1 MQEDMHEDDG
11 EEEDP
16 VNKNFLTVAALLAG
30 LSTTTL
36 AVAQDYPN
44 KPITL
49 LVPAAAG
56 GPSDTV
62 ARLVASAMSAEL
74 GQQVLVENMG
84 GAGGSL
90 GSGTVAQAAPD
101 GYTLLLYH
109 IGVATFSALYPDLP
123 YNPAEFTSVGLIT
136 EVPMTLVGRKELPP
150 GDISELV
157 AYLKENGDQTTF
169 GTAGVGAVSHLC
181 GMLLSEA
188 LGTTLTNVPYQGSGP
203 AMTDL
208 IGGRIDLMCDQTTNT
223 TTQIKAGEIKPYA
236 VTTRERIAVL
246 PDLPTLT
253 ESGLDGFEIS
263 AWHALWAPAGT
274 PEDIRLKLSEAL
286 QVALTDATLIER
298 FAGLGT
304 APVPPEMATPAALD
318 ERFSSE
324 IDRLGAL
331 IAALPAN

>member
-1 MQEDMHEDDG
+1 MST
-11 EEEDP
+11 
-16 VNKNFLTVAALLAG
+16 KFIAASALIAG
-30 LSTTTL
+30 LSLSTL
-36 AVAQDYPN
+36 AVAQDFPN
-44 KPITL
+44 KPITI

-62 ARLVASAMSAEL
+62 ARLVAGALSEEL
-74 GQQVLVENMG
+74 GQQVLVENQG

-109 IGVATFSALYPDLP
+109 IGVATFAALYPDLP
-123 YNPAEFTSVGLIT
+123 YVPADFTSVGLIT
-136 EVPMTLVGRKELPP
+136 EVPMTVVGRKDLPP
-150 GDISELV
+150 ADMSELLT
-157 AYLKENGDQTTF
+157 YLKDNSATF

-181 GMLLSEA
+181 GMLIEEA
-188 LGTTLTNVPYQGSGP
+188 AGVTLTNVPYQGSGP

-223 TTQIKAGEIKPYA
+223 TSQIQAGEIKPYA
-236 VTTRERIAVL
+236 VTTRERIEVL
-246 PDLPTLT
+246 PDLPTMS
-253 ESGLDGFEIS
+253 ESGLEGFEIS

-274 PEDIRLKLSEAL
+274 PEDVRVKLSEAL
-286 QVALTDATLIER
+286 KVALTDETLIER

-304 APVPPEMATPAALD
+304 SPVDAEMATPAALD
-318 ERFSSE
+318 ERFTAE
-324 IDRLGAL
+324 LERLGAL

>member
-1 MQEDMHEDDG
+1 MFT
-11 EEEDP
+11 
-16 VNKNFLTVAALLAG
+16 KIIAASALMAG
-30 LSTTTL
+30 LSLSTIAL
-36 AVAQDYPN
+36 AQDFPN
-44 KPITL
+44 KPITI

-62 ARLVASAMSAEL
+62 ARLVAQAMSEEL
-74 GQQVLVENMG
+74 GQQVLVENQG

-123 YNPAEFTSVGLIT
+123 YVPADFTSVGLIT
-136 EVPMTLVGRKELPP
+136 EVPMTVVGRKDLPAADITEL
-150 GDISELV
+150 L
-157 AYLKENGDQTTF
+157 AYLGENDATF

-181 GMLLSEA
+181 GMLIEEA
-188 LGTTLTNVPYQGSGP
+188 AGVTLTNVPYQGSGP

-223 TTQIKAGEIKPYA
+223 TTQIQAGEIKPYA
-236 VTTRERIAVL
+236 VTTRERIHVL
-246 PDLPTLT
+246 PDLPTLS
-253 ESGLDGFEIS
+253 ESGLEDFEIS

-274 PEDIRLKLSEAL
+274 PEEVRVKLSEAL
-286 QVALTDATLIER
+286 KVALTDETLIER

-304 APVPPEMATPAALD
+304 SPVDAEMATPAALD
-318 ERFSSE
+318 ERFQAE
-324 IDRLGAL
+324 LERLGAL

>member
-1 MQEDMHEDDG
+1 MFT
-11 EEEDP
+11 
-16 VNKNFLTVAALLAG
+16 KFIAASALMTG
-30 LSTTTL
+30 LSLSTL
-36 AVAQDYPN
+36 AVAQEFPN
-44 KPITL
+44 KPITI

-62 ARLVASAMSAEL
+62 ARLVAGALSEEL
-74 GQQVLVENMG
+74 GQQVLVENQG

-109 IGVATFSALYPDLP
+109 IGVATFAALYPDLP
-123 YNPAEFTSVGLIT
+123 YVPADFTSVGLIT
-136 EVPMTLVGRKELPP
+136 EVPMTVVGRKDLPP
-150 GDISELV
+150 ADMAELLT
-157 AYLKENGDQTTF
+157 YLKDNSVTF

-181 GMLLSEA
+181 GMLIEEA
-188 LGTTLTNVPYQGSGP
+188 AGVTLTNVPYQGSGP

-223 TTQIKAGEIKPYA
+223 TSQIQAGEIKPYA
-236 VTTRERIAVL
+236 VTTRERIDVL
-246 PDLPTLT
+246 PDLPTMS
-253 ESGLDGFEIS
+253 ESGLEGFEIS

-274 PEDIRLKLSEAL
+274 PEDVRVKLSEAL
-286 QVALTDATLIER
+286 KVALTDEILIER

-304 APVPPEMATPAALD
+304 SPVDAEMATPAALD
-318 ERFSSE
+318 ERFKAE
-324 IDRLGAL
+324 LERLGAL

>member
-1 MQEDMHEDDG
+1 M
-11 EEEDP
+11 
-16 VNKNFLTVAALLAG
+16 NTKFLTVAALIAG

-36 AVAQDYPN
+36 AIAQDYPN
-44 KPITL
+44 KPITI

-62 ARLVASAMSAEL
+62 ARLVANAMSAEL
-74 GQQVLVENMG
+74 GQQVLIENMG

-90 GSGTVAQAAPD
+90 GSGIVAQAAPD

-109 IGVATFSALYPDLP
+109 IGVATFSALYPDLS

-136 EVPMTLVGRKELPP
+136 EVPMTLVGRKDLPP
-150 GDISELV
+150 ADIGELV
-157 AYLKENGDQTTF
+157 TYLKENGEQTTF

-188 LGTTLTNVPYQGSGP
+188 LGTTVTNVPYKGSGP

-208 IGGRIDLMCDQTTNT
+208 MGGRIDLMCDQTTNT
-223 TTQIKAGEIKPYA
+223 VTQIQSGEIKPYA
-236 VTTRERIAVL
+236 VTTRDRIAVL
-246 PDLPTLT
+246 PDLPTLS

-263 AWHALWAPAGT
+263 AWHAIWAPVGT
-274 PEDIRLKLSEAL
+274 PEEIRLQLSEAL
-286 QVALTDATLIER
+286 KVALTDETLIER

-304 APVPPEMATPAALD
+304 APVAADMATPAALD
-318 ERFSSE
+318 ERFSGE
-324 IDRLGAL
+324 IERLGAL

>member
-1 MQEDMHEDDG
+1 MITKI
-11 EEEDP
+11 
-16 VNKNFLTVAALLAG
+16 VATAALMAG
-30 LSTTTL
+30 LSVSTL
-36 AVAQDYPN
+36 AMAQDFPDH
-44 KPITL
+44 PITI

-62 ARLVASAMSAEL
+62 ARLVADALGKEL
-74 GQQVLVENMG
+74 GQQVLVQNQG

-90 GSGTVAQAAPD
+90 GSGTVAEAEAD

-109 IGVATFSALYPDLP
+109 IGVATFAALYPALP
-123 YNPAEFTSVGLIT
+123 YVPADFTSVGLIT
-136 EVPMTLVGRKELPP
+136 EVPMTIVGRKDLPP
-150 GDISELV
+150 ADITELL
-157 AYLKENGDQTTF
+157 AYLQDDANQVTF

-181 GMLLSEA
+181 GMLLQEA
-188 LGTTLTNVPYQGSGP
+188 TGTTLTNVPYKGSGP

-246 PDLPTLT
+246 PDLPTLA

-274 PEDIRLKLSEAL
+274 PEDVRLKLSAAL
-286 QVALTDATLIER
+286 QVALTDPTLIER

-304 APVPPEMATPAALD
+304 APVPAEMATPAALD
-318 ERFSSE
+318 ERFKSE
-324 IDRLGAL
+324 LERLGAL
-331 IAALPAN
+331 IATLPKD